1 MMGKNYT
8 KKTNR
13 SRRKLH
19 KLPDDAVQV
28 DIAGGTAT
36 FQMVLPMNE
45 LMAEVADAIEE
56 TASQAGLLMMKA
68 MIDDEVNQLVGPRY
82 AHDQERQRFRWGKEE
97 GHVIFAGR
105 KAAIEK
111 PRVRSKDG
119 REIPLRRYTAF
130 GNPRRM
136 EQAVQRRVLRRVS
149 MRDYEGVIDDIC
161 DGYGID
167 KSSVSRQWKSA
178 SGRQLKQM
186 LERPLGDLD
195 ICVIMLD
202 GKEFHDY
209 TLITALGVDS
219 EGHKHVL
226 GLWPGATENADVCGR
241 LLDDLIE
248 RGLAQGREYL
258 FVLDG
263 SKALKKAVVKRFGN
277 RTLIQRCRLHKERNI
292 RSYLPKK
299 YHKLLGMKLRAA
311 WGMTRHED
319 ALTELLKVRDWLAE
333 ISQAAASSLE
343 EGLEE
348 TLTVNRLSLPE
359 ELRGV
364 FASTNMIE
372 SCFSLTG
379 DLCGNVKRWRN
390 ANMAWRWGG
399 AVLLEAEKRFHRV
412 KHYRQMPLL
421 PKGLKELV
429 DSQQAVA

>member
-1 MMGKNYT
+1 MMGKTYT

-19 KLPDDAVQV
+19 KLPENAVRV
-28 DIAGGTAT
+28 DIAGGRAT
-36 FQMVLPMNE
+36 FQMLLPMNE

-56 TASQAGLLMMKA
+56 TASQAGLLLMKA

-111 PRVRSKDG
+111 PRVRGKDG
-119 REIPLRRYTAF
+119 REVPLRRYTAF

-178 SGRQLKQM
+178 SARQLKQM

-202 GKEFHDY
+202 GKAFHDY
-209 TLITALGVDS
+209 TVITALGVDS

-248 RGLAQGREYL
+248 RGLPSDKHYL

-263 SKALKKAVVKRFGN
+263 SKALKKAVVKRFGDQ
-277 RTLIQRCRLHKERNI
+277 TLIQRCRIHKERNI

-311 WGMTRHED
+311 WGMTRQED
-319 ALTELLKVRDWLAE
+319 ALRELLKVRDWLAE
-333 ISQAAASSLE
+333 TSQAAAGSME

-359 ELRGV
+359 ELRSV
-364 FASTNMIE
+364 FANTNMIE
-372 SCFSLTG
+372 SCFSLAG
-379 DLCGNVKRWRN
+379 ELCHNVKRWRN
-390 ANMAWRWGG
+390 ANMAWRWAGT
-399 AVLLEAEKRFHRV
+399 VLLEAEKRFHRV

-421 PKGLKELV
+421 LKGLKELV
-429 DSQQAVA
+429 DSQHAVA

>member
-219 EGHKHVL
+219 EGHK
-226 GLWPGATENADVCGR
+226 
-241 LLDDLIE
+241 
-248 RGLAQGREYL
+248 
-258 FVLDG
+258 
-263 SKALKKAVVKRFGN
+263 
-277 RTLIQRCRLHKERNI
+277 
-292 RSYLPKK
+292 
-299 YHKLLGMKLRAA
+299 
-311 WGMTRHED
+311 
-319 ALTELLKVRDWLAE
+319 EL
-333 ISQAAASSLE
+333 
-343 EGLEE
+343 
-348 TLTVNRLSLPE
+348 
-359 ELRGV
+359 
-364 FASTNMIE
+364 
-372 SCFSLTG
+372 
-379 DLCGNVKRWRN
+379 
-390 ANMAWRWGG
+390 
-399 AVLLEAEKRFHRV
+399 
-412 KHYRQMPLL
+412 
-421 PKGLKELV
+421 
-429 DSQQAVA
+429 